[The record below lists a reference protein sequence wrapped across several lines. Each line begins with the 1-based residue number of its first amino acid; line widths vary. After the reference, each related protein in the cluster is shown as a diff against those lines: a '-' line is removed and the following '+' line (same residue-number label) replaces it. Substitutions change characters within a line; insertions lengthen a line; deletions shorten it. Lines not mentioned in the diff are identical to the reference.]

1 MGALDFERQDLCHP
15 GSIWGG
21 RASEQPC
28 RYFPCPMPVTA
39 ENSLGLRL
47 AAVAILVAA
56 NAFFVAAEFSLVAA
70 RRTRIEAMI
79 RRGDH
84 RAQAALAVM
93 QNITRYISGTQ
104 LGITLTSLGL
114 GWIGEPALA
123 EPLARAFAGLPPA
136 IATAA
141 AHGAAVTLA
150 FILITFMHVVLGELV
165 PKGLA
170 LLYPETLGRW
180 LARPLTLFTVVTN
193 PFIWLL
199 NSSATGLLRAF
210 GARPMSERERVHSPE
225 EILMLVEQSRRTGHL
240 GTQDARMIEGVFEF
254 SEKNARDV
262 MTPRTQMVAL
272 PLSLTLSEAADR
284 VGAAGRSRYPVY
296 RESLDDIVGTV
307 HAKDILRALRSG
319 GDGQTLQ
326 SIMRPPLLVPGTR
339 EVEDVLADMK
349 RQKVH
354 LAIVL
359 DEYGGTAGLVTMEDL
374 LEEIV
379 GQIYDE
385 YDRPPEPG
393 ARASTMGPVPIISG
407 AMEIADVNRVYGLK
421 IDDTDYTTIGGVV
434 FGTLGRLPKPGD
446 RVELSGATFEVVE
459 MEGRRVGKVR
469 VTRPTAAAGPVNP

>member
-1 MGALDFERQDLCHP
+1 
-15 GSIWGG
+15 
-21 RASEQPC
+21 
-28 RYFPCPMPVTA
+28 
-39 ENSLGLRL
+39 
-47 AAVAILVAA
+47 
-56 NAFFVAAEFSLVAA
+56 
-70 RRTRIEAMI
+70 
-79 RRGDH
+79 
-84 RAQAALAVM
+84 M

-123 EPLARAFAGLPPA
+123 EPFARLFAGLPLSL
-136 IATAA
+136 ATAA

-180 LARPLTLFTVVTN
+180 LARPLVLFTVVTN

-199 NSSATGLLRAF
+199 NSSATGLLRLF

-225 EILMLVEQSRRTGHL
+225 EILMLVEQSRRIGDL
-240 GTQDARMIEGVFEF
+240 GSQDARMIQGVFEF

-262 MTPRTQMVAL
+262 MTPRTQIVAL
-272 PLSLTLSEAADR
+272 PITLSLSEAADR
-284 VGAAGRSRYPVY
+284 VSAAGRSRYPVY

-307 HAKDILRALRSG
+307 HAKDILRTLRSG
-319 GDGQTLQ
+319 GEQTLQ
-326 SIMRPPLLVPGTR
+326 AILRPPLLVPGTR

-385 YDRPPEPG
+385 YDRPEPG
-393 ARASTMGPVPIISG
+393 VRPSTVGPTPVIPG
-407 AMEIADVNRVYGLK
+407 AMEVSDVNRVYGLK

-434 FGTLGRLPKPGD
+434 FGTLGRLPKTGD

-459 MEGRRVGKVR
+459 MEGRRVGKMR
-469 VTRPTAAAGPVNP
+469 VTRPAAAAEAVEN